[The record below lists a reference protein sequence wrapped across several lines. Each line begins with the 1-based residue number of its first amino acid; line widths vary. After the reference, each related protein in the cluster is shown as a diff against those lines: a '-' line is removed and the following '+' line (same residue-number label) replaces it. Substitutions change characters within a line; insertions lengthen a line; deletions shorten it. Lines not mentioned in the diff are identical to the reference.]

1 MKWKV
6 LVWCEEGIL
15 NILHWKSL
23 KDVLVNLRSC
33 YISNVYHLKKRM
45 TVLFGCH
52 LFNRVKPPTKHLLGH
67 SGNGEELAANNWWDT
82 CWWILEAHGCMLSI
96 SINQYYANIFPM
108 MLGMDPVYALSAT
121 STPLGFQPITSH
133 VTRFHKMM
141 TSIVEQYEGTVGNLA
156 VQKMFKS
163 GWWLSNQSMHY
174 CGRCLNWKLGRY
186 LRYQVTLPVLVE
198 IFRYRRNDPQL
209 ETRSLYG

>member
-1 MKWKV
+1 
-6 LVWCEEGIL
+6 
-15 NILHWKSL
+15 
-23 KDVLVNLRSC
+23 
-33 YISNVYHLKKRM
+33 
-45 TVLFGCH
+45 
-52 LFNRVKPPTKHLLGH
+52 
-67 SGNGEELAANNWWDT
+67 
-82 CWWILEAHGCMLSI
+82 MLSI

-174 CGRCLNWKLGRY
+174 CGRCLN
-186 LRYQVTLPVLVE
+186 
-198 IFRYRRNDPQL
+198 
-209 ETRSLYG
+209 

>member
-67 SGNGEELAANNWWDT
+67 SGNGEELAANN
-82 CWWILEAHGCMLSI
+82 
-96 SINQYYANIFPM
+96 
-108 MLGMDPVYALSAT
+108 
-121 STPLGFQPITSH
+121 
-133 VTRFHKMM
+133 
-141 TSIVEQYEGTVGNLA
+141 
-156 VQKMFKS
+156 
-163 GWWLSNQSMHY
+163 
-174 CGRCLNWKLGRY
+174 
-186 LRYQVTLPVLVE
+186 
-198 IFRYRRNDPQL
+198 
-209 ETRSLYG
+209 